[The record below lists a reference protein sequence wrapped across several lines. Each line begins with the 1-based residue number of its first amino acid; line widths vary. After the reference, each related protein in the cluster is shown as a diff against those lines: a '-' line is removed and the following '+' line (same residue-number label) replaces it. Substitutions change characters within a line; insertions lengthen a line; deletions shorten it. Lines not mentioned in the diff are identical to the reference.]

1 VKKKQRA
8 CFQNACIET
17 YEIVIIINEAWKH
30 PFLRVEYN
38 KRAIAVWG
46 WCPLTRNLLDH
57 PDNEARDSQS
67 AAASSNNQQSVA
79 ATLNYQSGFANTVL
93 SDILQNID
101 HDAIWERIRSN
112 QEEGHHAI
120 EAFNDAKKLTAG
132 LVFMSGKACWV
143 LKYCKLLWITKE
155 KEKNKSKQ
163 LFSDKMMQTT
173 KGGKHMRQHGL
184 QCLTFPPQVGPCNN
198 YEPWSLILKTKNR

>member
-1 VKKKQRA
+1 M
-8 CFQNACIET
+8 
-17 YEIVIIINEAWKH
+17 
-30 PFLRVEYN
+30 
-38 KRAIAVWG
+38 
-46 WCPLTRNLLDH
+46 TRNLLDH

-132 LVFMSGKACWV
+132 LVFMSGKAWLGPEV
-143 LKYCKLLWITKE
+143 LQVAMN
-155 KEKNKSKQ
+155 NKRKREEQEQAVIQRQNDANNKRREAYEAAWAAVSHLPTSSWSVQQ
-163 LFSDKMMQTT
+163 L
-173 KGGKHMRQHGL
+173 
-184 QCLTFPPQVGPCNN
+184 
-198 YEPWSLILKTKNR
+198 